1 MLPPSLPASV
11 AQDISSAQTGRCQ
24 LELASN
30 RAYCVPG
37 SVTGRG
43 MEEKRQCLP
52 SRS

>member
-1 MLPPSLPASV
+1 MPPPSLPASV

-24 LELASN
+24 LALASN

-37 SVTGRG
+37 SVIGWG
-43 MEEKRQCLP
+43 VEKKRQCLP